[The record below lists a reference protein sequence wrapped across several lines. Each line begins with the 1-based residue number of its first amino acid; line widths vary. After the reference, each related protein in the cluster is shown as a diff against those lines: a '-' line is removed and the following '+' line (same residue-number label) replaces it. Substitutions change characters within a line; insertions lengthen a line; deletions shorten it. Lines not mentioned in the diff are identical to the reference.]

1 MKKVILPILAGAL
14 LSVNAMAQQTAPEV
28 ADLSGVLV
36 DKGFTWDLTFQENG
50 ECGYKG
56 CVGDF
61 NGDNI
66 DDFILTGLY
75 PEGEANKTFLRVYL
89 SQPTGE
95 FLLAYDNKDFPIG
108 GNGAIDCYKKTD
120 GSWIVA
126 IQGGKSGNWT
136 NPFSAG
142 VYSLSIDGTTADI
155 EEITGLDF
163 GAGRGSIL
171 LLDADGDNAP
181 DIFQNGWDAEGVW
194 GAQSNLYLNDGED
207 WFSLQDESGIVKAAN
222 AFTTKADIDGDGKI
236 DLAFATQGSEG
247 GAYVYMNNG
256 DGTFR
261 EVEVAKYDQDAVGGI
276 IHSEDDNHQLLLIDF
291 NNDGKL
297 DIVLNHVLETQP
309 WSYIM
314 RLFQNNGDDTFTEI
328 QNMNGKGEA
337 VSFVGGQRPDY
348 AVGDFNGD
356 GNMDFI
362 MGTENN
368 LSGGAAWG
376 CYTYIFYGNGKGG
389 FDQKDI
395 TATGLIPMCRRGNFG
410 RYLTGDFNG
419 DGKTDVIAAG
429 ADYYGKTAGVQL
441 FLNVSE
447 GTGTGVENAFVNDK
461 VSVCVAGNQITV
473 RGAAN
478 GACAVYGIGGQKI
491 ADNMFVSDVENFSI
505 DAQGIYILKVTTA
518 EGVKTQK
525 VIIK

>member
-1 MKKVILPILAGAL
+1 MKKVILPILTGAL

-28 ADLSGVLV
+28 ADLSGVLT
-36 DKGFTWDLTFQENG
+36 DNSFSWDLTFPG
-50 ECGYKG
+50 EPGVKG

-61 NGDNI
+61 NEDGI

-75 PEGEANKTFLRVYL
+75 SEGETTKSFLRVYL
-89 SQPTGE
+89 CQSAGDPV
-95 FLLAYDNKDFPIG
+95 LAYSNLEFTKG
-108 GNGAIDCYKKTD
+108 GNGAIDCYKKAD

-126 IQGGKSGNWT
+126 IQGGNSGNWT
-136 NPFSAG
+136 NPFTAATYKLT
-142 VYSLSIDGTTADI
+142 VEGTTANMELVND
-155 EEITGLDF
+155 LDF
-163 GAGRGSIL
+163 GAGRGAIL
-171 LLDADGDNAP
+171 LFDADGDGNP
-181 DIFQNGWDAEGVW
+181 DIFQNGWVGNQDWTDQA
-194 GAQSNLYLNDGED
+194 NLYLNDGDD
-207 WFSLQDESGIVKAAN
+207 WFMLQDESGIVKASN
-222 AFTTKADIDGDGKI
+222 LFTTKADINGDGKM
-236 DLAFATQGSEG
+236 DLAFATQGTDG
-247 GAYVYMNNG
+247 VAYVYLNNG

-261 EVEVAKYDQDAVGGI
+261 EIQVAKYDQDAVGGA

-297 DIVLNHVLETQP
+297 DIVLNHVLETEP
-309 WSYIM
+309 WSYMM

-328 QNMNGKGEA
+328 QNTNGKGET

-362 MGTENN
+362 MGAENN
-368 LSGGAAWG
+368 VSSGSTWG

-395 TATGLIPMCRRGNFG
+395 TATGLNAMCRRGNFG

-419 DGKTDVIAAG
+419 DGKTDVITAG
-429 ADYYGKTAGVQL
+429 TNYYAKNPGVQL

-447 GTGTGVENAFVNDK
+447 GTGTGVENTLANDK

-473 RGAAN
+473 IGAAN
-478 GACAVYGIGGQKI
+478 GSCAVYSIGGQKI
-491 ADNMFVSDVENFSI
+491 AENMLVSNMENFSI

-518 EGVKTQK
+518 DGVKTQK